1 MGGSPTVRTV
11 SRAVITADG
20 GHGVGAMTEQ
30 PLIAEVSQKAI
41 VLSPDGELLVMQMDP
56 ETWELPGG
64 RMGAYEE
71 PLAGVKR
78 EVREET
84 GLSVDVHEPI
94 HTAAWRNDVG
104 RGRFSVVYWC
114 EADSTDVRLSD
125 EHCDYV
131 WTSPRTARDEYLT
144 VSIHQ
149 RAIDELLD
157 AQPTLARP
165 MDDD

>member
-1 MGGSPTVRTV
+1 
-11 SRAVITADG
+11 
-20 GHGVGAMTEQ
+20 MTEQ

-41 VLSPDGELLVMQMDP
+41 VISPDDDLLVMQMDP

-71 PLAGVKR
+71 PAVGLKR

-84 GLSVDVHEPI
+84 GLSVDIHEPV

-114 EADSTDVRLSD
+114 ATDSTEITLSH
-125 EHCDYV
+125 EHRDYAWV
-131 WTSPRTARDEYLT
+131 SPQTARDEFLT

-157 AQPTLARP
+157 AQPTLVSQP

>member
-1 MGGSPTVRTV
+1 
-11 SRAVITADG
+11 
-20 GHGVGAMTEQ
+20 MTEQ

-41 VLSPDGELLVMQMDP
+41 VLSPDDQLLVMRMDAT
-56 ETWELPGG
+56 TWELPGG

-71 PLAGVKR
+71 PLVGLKR

-84 GLSVDVHEPI
+84 GLSVDVHEPV

-114 EADSTDVRLSD
+114 EADSKDVELSHEHTDYEWV
-125 EHCDYV
+125 
-131 WTSPRTARDEYLT
+131 SPQTARDEFLT

-149 RAIDELLD
+149 QAINELL
-157 AQPTLARP
+157 ATRPTLVGHA
-165 MDDD
+165 DDD

>member
-1 MGGSPTVRTV
+1 
-11 SRAVITADG
+11 
-20 GHGVGAMTEQ
+20 MTEQ

-41 VLSPDGELLVMQMDP
+41 VLSPDEELLVMQMDA

-64 RMGAYEE
+64 RMGADEE
-71 PLAGVKR
+71 PLDGLRR

-84 GLSVDVHEPI
+84 GLVVEVNEPV

-104 RGRFSVVYWC
+104 RGRYSVVYWC
-114 EADSTDVRLSD
+114 ETDSTAVSLSE
-125 EHCDYV
+125 EHCDYEWV
-131 WTSPRTARDEYLT
+131 SPRTARDTFLT

-157 AQPTLARP
+157 AKPALAGQPL
-165 MDDD
+165 DDD

>member
-1 MGGSPTVRTV
+1 
-11 SRAVITADG
+11 
-20 GHGVGAMTEQ
+20 MTEQ

-41 VLSPDGELLVMQMDP
+41 VISPDDDLLVMQMDP

-71 PLAGVKR
+71 PLVGLKR

-84 GLSVDVHEPI
+84 GLSVDVYEPV

-114 EADSTDVRLSD
+114 AADSTEISLSN
-125 EHCDYV
+125 EHCDYAWV
-131 WTSPRTARDEYLT
+131 SPQTARDEFLT

-157 AQPTLARP
+157 AQPTLVGQP

>member
-1 MGGSPTVRTV
+1 
-11 SRAVITADG
+11 
-20 GHGVGAMTEQ
+20 MTEQ

-41 VLSPDGELLVMQMDP
+41 VLSPDEELLVMQMDA

-64 RMGAYEE
+64 RMGAYEK
-71 PLAGVKR
+71 PLAGLRR

-84 GLSVDVHEPI
+84 GLTVEVNEPV

-104 RGRFSVVYWC
+104 RGRYSVVYWC
-114 EADSTDVRLSD
+114 ETDSTTVRLSE
-125 EHCDYV
+125 EHCDYEWV
-131 WTSPRTARDEYLT
+131 SPRTARDTFLT

-157 AQPTLARP
+157 AKPALAGQPL
-165 MDDD
+165 DDD

>member
-1 MGGSPTVRTV
+1 
-11 SRAVITADG
+11 
-20 GHGVGAMTEQ
+20 MTDQ

-41 VLSPDGELLVMQMDP
+41 VLSPEGELLVMQMDP

-64 RMGAYEE
+64 RMGADEE
-71 PLAGVKR
+71 PLVGVKR

-84 GLSVDVHEPI
+84 GLSVEVREPV
-94 HTAAWRNDVG
+94 HTAAWRKGVG
-104 RGRFSVVYWC
+104 RGRFSVIYWC
-114 EADSTDVRLSD
+114 ETESTEVRLSH

-131 WTSPRTARDEYLT
+131 WVTPRIARDEYLT

-157 AQPTLARP
+157 AKPTLTRP

>member
-1 MGGSPTVRTV
+1 
-11 SRAVITADG
+11 
-20 GHGVGAMTEQ
+20 MTEQ

-41 VLSPDGELLVMQMDP
+41 VLSPGDELLVMQMDA

-71 PLAGVKR
+71 PLAGLRR

-84 GLSVDVHEPI
+84 GLAVDVHEPV

-104 RGRFSVVYWC
+104 RGRYSVVYWC
-114 EADSTDVRLSD
+114 ETDTTDVSLSH
-125 EHCDYV
+125 EHCDYAWV
-131 WTSPRTARDEYLT
+131 SPQRARDEFLT

-157 AQPTLARP
+157 AKPALAGQPL
-165 MDDD
+165 DDD

>member
-1 MGGSPTVRTV
+1 
-11 SRAVITADG
+11 
-20 GHGVGAMTEQ
+20 MTEQ

-41 VLSPDGELLVMQMDP
+41 ILSPDGELLVMQMDA

-71 PLAGVKR
+71 PLVGLKR

-84 GLSVDVHEPI
+84 GLSVDVNEPV

-114 EADSTDVRLSD
+114 QTDSKDVTLSH
-125 EHCDYV
+125 EHCDYEWV
-131 WTSPRTARDEYLT
+131 SPQTARDEFLT
-144 VSIHQ
+144 VSIHRQ
-149 RAIDELLD
+149 AIDHLLD
-157 AQPTLARP
+157 VRPTLAGRP
-165 MDDD
+165 NLDDD

>member
-1 MGGSPTVRTV
+1 
-11 SRAVITADG
+11 
-20 GHGVGAMTEQ
+20 MTEQ

-41 VLSPDGELLVMQMDP
+41 VLSPDDQLLVMQMDP
-56 ETWELPGG
+56 STWELPGG

-71 PLAGVKR
+71 PLVGLKR

-84 GLSVDVHEPI
+84 GLSVDVHEPV

-114 EADSTDVRLSD
+114 ETDSKGVELSH
-125 EHCDYV
+125 EHIDYEWV
-131 WTSPRTARDEYLT
+131 SPSRARDEFLT

-149 RAIDELLD
+149 RAINELL
-157 AQPTLARP
+157 ATKPRRVGHA
-165 MDDD
+165 DDD

>member
-1 MGGSPTVRTV
+1 
-11 SRAVITADG
+11 
-20 GHGVGAMTEQ
+20 MTDQ

-71 PLAGVKR
+71 PLVGVER
-78 EVREET
+78 EVYEET
-84 GLSVDVHEPI
+84 GLSVDVREPV

-114 EADSTDVRLSD
+114 ETDATEITLSH
-125 EHCDYV
+125 EHCDYAWV
-131 WTSPRTARDEYLT
+131 SPQTARDEYLT

-149 RAIDELLD
+149 RAIDELL
-157 AQPTLARP
+157 AAKPTLAGQP